1 LGERGI
7 GGWEDLTEI
16 SGREGFGGLELGFCG
31 GAGFLHR
38 RHLLLQD
45 SSDSPLLGERGEGN
59 KDALCSSHRYEGLS
73 HCIRRPDFLSIEVK
87 EKEVNI

>member
-45 SSDSPLLGERGEGN
+45 SSDSPLLGERGERDVQVLALTLGN
-59 KDALCSSHRYEGLS
+59 VPQPHCTMGLPN
-73 HCIRRPDFLSIEVK
+73 HDFKLFV
-87 EKEVNI
+87 